1 MEPRPKAT
9 VKVNA
14 PNIDAVRRQTQKLL
28 QLGAEDIGYEPPTL
42 EVHAN
47 IPCGKGVCGGQV
59 FGDAGYVDVTL
70 CGSSNC
76 PQKT

>member
-9 VKVNA
+9 VKFNA
-14 PNIDAVRRQTQKLL
+14 PNMHAVRRQIQKLL
-28 QLGAEDIGYEPPTL
+28 QLGAEDIRHEPSTL
-42 EVHAN
+42 EVCAN

-59 FGDAGYVDVTL
+59 FSDAGYMDVTL